1 MPSAKVIFQSGNW
14 VNGYTHDE
22 LHNVYAEIVTYFT
35 EEVVR
40 EVFEKYDKSVA
51 YKNQNI

>member
-1 MPSAKVIFQSGNW
+1 MIFQSGNW

-35 EEVVR
+35 EEV
-40 EVFEKYDKSVA
+40 FEKYDKPVA